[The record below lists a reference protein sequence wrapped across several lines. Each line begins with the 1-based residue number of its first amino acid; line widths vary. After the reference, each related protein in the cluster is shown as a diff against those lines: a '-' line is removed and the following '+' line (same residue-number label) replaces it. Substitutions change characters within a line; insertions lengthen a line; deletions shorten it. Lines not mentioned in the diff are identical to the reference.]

1 MLRGGPARVGNHLSR
16 QSRRR
21 FGMVSNLA
29 RDHTAHG
36 YPNFASRL
44 RSNHLSAVTCAALYV
59 LAYESLSRDMRA

>member
-1 MLRGGPARVGNHLSR
+1 MLRNGPARVGNHLSR

-21 FGMVSNLA
+21 SGMVSNLA
-29 RDHTAHG
+29 RDHAVYG

-44 RSNHLSAVTCAALYV
+44 RSNHLTTVTCTALYV